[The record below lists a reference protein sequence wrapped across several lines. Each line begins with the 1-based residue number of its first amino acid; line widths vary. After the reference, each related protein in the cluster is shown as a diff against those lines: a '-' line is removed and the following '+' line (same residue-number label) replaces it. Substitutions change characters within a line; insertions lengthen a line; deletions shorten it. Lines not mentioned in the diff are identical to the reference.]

1 MERCCAATAYVRG
14 AEWKSDYPFFDHA
27 AVRANGHCTIHALI
41 FQGQIVG
48 FARLVALR
56 GGQFDVLALW
66 HCYLFE
72 FSDESGAVCEVGED
86 VAAGGAGV
94 VLREVGRNAF
104 VAVNF
109 GGVRAHLGLLVGTAA
124 EQAQQFVHSIIIIIL
139 RKGGQ
144 GLTKGKSRKPEAGW
158 KTSIKSL

>member
-1 MERCCAATAYVRG
+1 M
-14 AEWKSDYPFFDHA
+14 
-27 AVRANGHCTIHALI
+27 
-41 FQGQIVG
+41 G

-86 VAAGGAGV
+86 VAACGAGV

-104 VAVNF
+104 AAVNF
-109 GGVRAHLGLLVGTAA
+109 GAVRAHLRLLVGTAA
-124 EQAQQFVHSIIIIIL
+124 EQAQQFVHSIIIINPKEGWS
-139 RKGGQ
+139 RTDQ
-144 GLTKGKSRKPEAGW
+144 GNIAQA
-158 KTSIKSL
+158 